1 MATSRWKRAPLL
13 LFSPVFAKFMRHQ
26 EARFFLVISEVGK
39 GGKCAWKISWRG
51 KLLLFSVI
59 VGESGG
65 GEDRK
70 SFFLYT
76 KQTLLYTVCRS
87 HSCGLPLRRRRRR
100 RCCSPFALCCHATY
114 FLPTIQHLLSPPFYS
129 IHDHKKIP
137 FNFFP
142 PPCCSHKK
150 YFTASVKYFLVRHIF
165 PQN

>member
-87 HSCGLPLRRRRRR
+87 HSCGLPLRRRR
-100 RCCSPFALCCHATY
+100 CCSPFALCCHATY
-114 FLPTIQHLLSPPFYS
+114 FLYDTTLTFPSVLFHSRPQ
-129 IHDHKKIP
+129 KIP
-137 FNFFP
+137 HTFF
-142 PPCCSHKK
+142 SLL
-150 YFTASVKYFLVRHIF
+150 FTCGDSRQV
-165 PQN
+165 